1 DDLGVVRAIDRISAS
16 AGFIASVALAVM
28 TVVVCYEVI
37 SRYIFNAPTT
47 WVTEVST
54 YLFVAVVFLGLAEA
68 QRANAHIQVEILVDR
83 LGREQRMFIELVGLW
98 LGVLFATIAAWHCA
112 RFTFLEYLH
121 DARDWGLLGTPQWL
135 PQVPLAIGYALFVA
149 ALLRDIFKLRPPNRA
164 VAQWVILAVALGVVA
179 TLFALGRSDV
189 RITGTRF

>member
-1 DDLGVVRAIDRISAS
+1 MSRGVGVAQRQARNDGRKTPMSEIAAPALHAPDAKDLAVVRAIDRISAS
-16 AGFIASVALAVM
+16 AGFIAAVALAIM
-28 TVVVCYEVI
+28 TLVVCYEVV
-37 SRYIFNAPTT
+37 SRYLFNSPTT
-47 WVTEVST
+47 WVTEIST

-83 LGREQRMFIELVGLW
+83 LDAEQRAFVELVGLW

-135 PQVPLAIGYALFVA
+135 PQVPL
-149 ALLRDIFKLRPPNRA
+149 
-164 VAQWVILAVALGVVA
+164 
-179 TLFALGRSDV
+179 T
-189 RITGTRF
+189 